1 MHLANQYLCHYRH
14 QPHLATWGYPSAS
27 LLIKCCFPSSL
38 SKLTTLP
45 APLGQGGSGR
55 WHHRQWG
62 RKGVGGRSA
71 AQSQASSQPG
81 FVGSKPTFLTKV
93 GITY

>member
-55 WHHRQWG
+55 WHHMQWG
-62 RKGVGGRSA
+62 RKQGWGDRVQHSPRHHLSLDLWA
-71 AQSQASSQPG
+71 PSPHS
-81 FVGSKPTFLTKV
+81 
-93 GITY
+93 